1 MKVGILLTDHV
12 MDEFQIRHG
21 DMSDFYKF
29 IFNEVDPT
37 ISLKIFDVVK
47 NEYPEEINEC
57 AGYLITGSRESVYD
71 QIDWIETLKKFIF
84 RLHTKKKPLIGICF
98 GHQLIAQVLGGSAE
112 EAKVG
117 WTVGNQIYE
126 FKKNV
131 PWSENN
137 ISSVKLLHSHK
148 DQVTKL
154 PVDAQLIASTK
165 KVPIAMFHIG
175 NHILSHQGHPEFT
188 SEYVFDVATKRR
200 NMLGEE
206 TYLEAVNNLQNTSPD
221 NRIVAKWWV
230 DFLRFNNQ

>member
-84 RLHTKKKPLIGICF
+84 KLHTKKKPLIGICF

-112 EAKVG
+112 EA
-117 WTVGNQIYE
+117 
-126 FKKNV
+126 
-131 PWSENN
+131 
-137 ISSVKLLHSHK
+137 
-148 DQVTKL
+148 
-154 PVDAQLIASTK
+154 
-165 KVPIAMFHIG
+165 
-175 NHILSHQGHPEFT
+175 
-188 SEYVFDVATKRR
+188 
-200 NMLGEE
+200 
-206 TYLEAVNNLQNTSPD
+206 
-221 NRIVAKWWV
+221 
-230 DFLRFNNQ
+230 

>member
-12 MDEFQIRHG
+12 MEEFQIRHG

-57 AGYLITGSRESVYD
+57 EGYLITGSRESVYD
-71 QIDWIETLKKFIF
+71 QSNWIEILNKFVLK
-84 RLHTKKKPLIGICF
+84 LHKKKKPLIGVCF
-98 GHQLIAQVLGGSAE
+98 GHQLIAQVFGGIAE

-117 WTVGNQIYE
+117 WIVGNQTYDFE
-126 FKKNV
+126 KKF
-131 PWSENN
+131 PWNEDD

-154 PVDAQLIASTK
+154 PWEAELIASTK

-200 NMLGEE
+200 EILGEQ
-206 TYLEAVNNLQNTSPD
+206 TYLEMVNNLQNTTSD
-221 NRIVAKWWV
+221 NKIIAKWWV